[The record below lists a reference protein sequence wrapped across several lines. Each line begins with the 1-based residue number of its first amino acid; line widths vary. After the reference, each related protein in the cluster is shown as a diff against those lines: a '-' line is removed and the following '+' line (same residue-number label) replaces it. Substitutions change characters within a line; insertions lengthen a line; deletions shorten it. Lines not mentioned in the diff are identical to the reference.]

1 MDFVAQR
8 FVREPVDEE
17 DDYRDQV
24 ARYRRL
30 SAEEE
35 RRLLAT
41 HGREREAA
49 NRTLIEHNLYLVFDA
64 AVARKKSG
72 VPFGDLF
79 QEGTVGLI
87 SAVEHY
93 RPAQGAFHARLVQA
107 IAMTMDDVVAQTAE
121 AQRNDEAFVAACRA
135 LETAQRLLSPR
146 LGRRATPAEL
156 AKLLHWE
163 EARVNVILEMLREAR
178 EVHDEELMSYLDEI
192 ESQDSQNSQ
201 GA

>member
-1 MDFVAQR
+1 VAHQ
-8 FVREPVDEE
+8 FAPSPAEDEE
-17 DDYRDQV
+17 DAYRAQV
-24 ARYRRL
+24 ARYPRL
-30 SAEEE
+30 SSEEE

-49 NRTLIEHNLYLVFDA
+49 NRRLIEHNLYLVFEA
-64 AVARKKSG
+64 ALARKENG

-93 RPAQGAFHARLVQA
+93 QPAQGGFNARLVHA
-107 IAMTMDDVVAQTAE
+107 ISATMDDVVAQTKE
-121 AQRNDEAFVAACRA
+121 AQRNDEAFVVACRV
-135 LETAQRLLSPR
+135 LESAQRLLA
-146 LGRRATPAEL
+146 GRIGRAATPQEL

-178 EVHDEELMSYLDEI
+178 EIHDQELLDYLDDLDT
-192 ESQDSQNSQ
+192 QDGNE
-201 GA
+201 A